1 MFLMFESKLSPS
13 EAEAG
18 EDVAVAAEVSHQLN
32 SHADYYGAT
41 EPHVIITHDTL
52 SGGPQP

>member
-18 EDVAVAAEVSHQLN
+18 EDVAAEVSHRLN